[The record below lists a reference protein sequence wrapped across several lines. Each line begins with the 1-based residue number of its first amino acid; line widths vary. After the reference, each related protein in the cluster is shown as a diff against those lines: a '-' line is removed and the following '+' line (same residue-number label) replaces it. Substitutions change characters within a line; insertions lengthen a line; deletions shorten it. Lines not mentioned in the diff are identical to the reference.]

1 MPRAIANACWT
12 SLALCLGGGPCSDVA
27 AQSSFLPDTAIQHLL
42 DERVRQGRAVGLV
55 LVTYQRGG
63 VPRSFHAGRTGRAG
77 LPLGDD
83 VLFEIGSVTKTF
95 TATLLADMVRRGEVA
110 LDDPVTKHLPPD
122 VKVPTRAGRPI
133 TLVDLATHTSGL
145 PGLPTNIAPG
155 NIKNPYADYSVRML
169 DEFLAAY
176 QLPRDIGVQYEYSA
190 VGLGLLGRAR
200 ATDWERRGR
209 PRSSSAC
216 SRPSGW
222 RAPAC
227 ASTRACEHALPSA
240 TMILPRRLPT
250 GTFPPF
256 LPWARSGPPPRIW
269 RDISQPTWTPPHDL
283 SAERWRWRTTRVP

>member
-1 MPRAIANACWT
+1 M
-12 SLALCLGGGPCSDVA
+12 
-27 AQSSFLPDTAIQHLL
+27 
-42 DERVRQGRAVGLV
+42 RQGRAVGLV

-190 VGLGLLGRAR
+190 VGLGLLGRALSHR
-200 ATDWERRGR
+200 LGKTWEAALIERVL
-209 PRSSSAC
+209 
-216 SRPSGW
+216 
-222 RAPAC
+222 APLGM
-227 ASTRACEHALPSA
+227 ASTRVRLDARLRARLAVGHDDSATPTPNWDIPALPAMGALRSTA
-240 TMILPRRLPT
+240 KDLARYLAANMDSTSRPLGRAMAMAHDPRTVMDAETRVGLAWQTGHASNRTMIGLNSL
-250 GTFPPF
+250 
-256 LPWARSGPPPRIW
+256 
-269 RDISQPTWTPPHDL
+269 QPE
-283 SAERWRWRTTRVP
+283 S